1 MQVVV
6 TASTQFLLPFL
17 LSCMYVNQG
26 ARRTPYGKQP
36 PVKGRAKSTTAE
48 EEQFKG
54 KFISIKNN
62 PFTPNDENS

>member
-1 MQVVV
+1 
-6 TASTQFLLPFL
+6 
-17 LSCMYVNQG
+17 MYVNQG